1 MILNKFRPFSLSGKL
16 KALSLQLFALSL
28 FSCNKT
34 ANINA
39 NKAFISL
46 THVAYGVDPL
56 KIYFDGKLLF
66 PSAIAFGQ
74 TTGTSDN
81 PYDTAT
87 SRIGELFLGTPDSS
101 TSKQGNASFL
111 QQAHYSIFAFDSL
124 NKNSFNL
131 LILQDNVPI
140 RTDTFTYIRYMNFS
154 PGDSIWGLKLIN
166 NRKDFPYL
174 ADTVLIP
181 SGSFVG
187 FNINPSAYSF
197 TQVRSGNYNVFAF
210 RDSSNPAIDSSNF
223 IRLGDLQIDS
233 LVNYN
238 IYLQGF
244 LGMDTG
250 VNKFQLKSVPLN

>member
-1 MILNKFRPFSLSGKL
+1 MISNKFRPFSLSGKL
-16 KALSLQLFALSL
+16 KALSLQLLALSL

-34 ANINA
+34 SNINA

-56 KIYFDGKLLF
+56 KISFDGKLLF
-66 PSAIAFGQ
+66 PGTIAFGQ
-74 TTGTSDN
+74 TSGTFGN

-87 SRIGELFLGTPDSS
+87 SRIGELFLGTADSS

-111 QQAHYSIFAFDSL
+111 QQARYSIFAFDSSDR
-124 NKNSFNL
+124 NTFNL

-140 RTDTFTYIRYMNFS
+140 RADTFTFIRYMNFS

-166 NRKDFPYL
+166 NRKDFPYS

-197 TQVRSGNYNVFAF
+197 TLIRSGNYNVFAF
-210 RDSSNPAIDSSNF
+210 RDSSNPAINNSNF
-223 IRLGDLQIDS
+223 INLGNLQIDS